1 MICANKYIVVFFL
14 TFFNNKNLRNRE
26 KICTF
31 APKLITTKL
40 NDGER
45 KEKQSAAVGRL
56 SV

>member
-1 MICANKYIVVFFL
+1 MATLLFLL
-14 TFFNNKNLRNRE
+14 TFFNNKNLGNRK

-31 APKLITTKL
+31 AEKLITTKL
-40 NDGER
+40 NDGET